1 MTVLANPPISQ
12 FTNLQW
18 QLLQLYNRNV
28 SEDKLLEIK
37 QLLSNYFADKASAAM
52 DNLWEQK
59 SWTDQTMFD
68 WLEEDVH
75 QKTISTTIS
84 SNKSSSQK

>member
-1 MTVLANPPISQ
+1 MTVAANPLVSQ

-28 SEDKLLEIK
+28 SEDKLLEIN
-37 QLLSNYFADKASAAM
+37 QLISNYFAEKASSAM
-52 DNLWEQK
+52 DSLWEEK
-59 SWTDQTMFD
+59 GWTDQTMLD

-75 QKTISTTIS
+75 QIA
-84 SNKSSSQK
+84 SNK